1 MSVRLE
7 YGTDDVGLEVRDFGG
22 RGTPGELAKSGSGC
36 LLLGMR
42 ERAELLGGTLESGS
56 DRAVF
61 VARLR
66 VPACLPALQAGA
78 RGYLTKDVDGDELV
92 RAIDDVLSGEAGLRP
107 GSSKAGLRDRAQAIH
122 YVCRHGLAQPP
133 GQPIT

>member
-78 RGYLTKDVDGDELV
+78 RGYLTKTVSYVV
-92 RAIDDVLSGEAGLRP
+92 RRMSRL
-107 GSSKAGLRDRAQAIH
+107 
-122 YVCRHGLAQPP
+122 
-133 GQPIT
+133 